1 MAFGGAFEYVTGE
14 SRIQF
19 PFMFLN
25 CIVVKDGFC
34 ELFANV
40 FLTIY
45 IHFVQF
51 FATLCSAPMYQPQN
65 QKPVKVSNGLGTDA
79 KIDATLQQKTGLF
92 PIGIYPSNKNYS
104 TFSHKIM
111 AIYAGS
117 QLIKTLTVELI
128 NL

>member
-1 MAFGGAFEYVTGE
+1 MAFGGAIYVSGE

-79 KIDATLQQKTGLF
+79 KIDATLHQKTQQHRQQQKLILIFSQNNEWF
-92 PIGIYPSNKNYS
+92 PRKLHN
-104 TFSHKIM
+104 
-111 AIYAGS
+111 
-117 QLIKTLTVELI
+117 
-128 NL
+128 